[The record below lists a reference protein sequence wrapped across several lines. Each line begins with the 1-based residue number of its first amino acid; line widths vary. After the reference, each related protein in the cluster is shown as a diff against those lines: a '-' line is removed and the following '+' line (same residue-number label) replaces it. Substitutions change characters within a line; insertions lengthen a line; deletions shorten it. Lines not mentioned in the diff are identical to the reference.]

1 MARKHP
7 VAQDYR
13 LVPAAAAVWTTAVA
27 GLFLSWQAAV
37 GTGVAAGAIGLAAWR
52 RAWWNRTCAIALL
65 ISGPVAAA
73 WVGGHVLRAESH
85 PLRLAANEGRS
96 TTLTVEIV
104 TRPKGIRA
112 EGFASHQAG
121 VDNVVVKATAGG
133 AQLVLLAPAA
143 KWRDLVPG
151 QKVTVKGT
159 LAPPRGGDL
168 ASALLRVRGPPA
180 DPQPPPVWQ
189 SWADD
194 LRDGLAQAS
203 RVLDDE
209 EAGLLPALVVGDT
222 EQMVPRIVDE
232 FRTAGLAHLLAV
244 SGANLAIV
252 CGAVYLLTRRLG
264 PRKAAVAA
272 MVALV
277 GFVVLAGPEPSVLR
291 AAVMGAV
298 TLLGLVLGRERS
310 AVPSLAAAV
319 LVLVLHDPA
328 LGGEPGFALSV
339 VATAA
344 LVLIAPRWA
353 QALKQRGV
361 PNGLAEAVVVPTAA
375 SLATAPLVAGLSGQV
390 SLVSVL
396 ANLVAGP
403 VVAPATVLGVVAAV
417 VAPFS
422 PRAAELVA
430 HVAGPAVT
438 WLIQVGRQ
446 ASTVPGAAVGW
457 PDGWTGALALAAV
470 TAVVVLLLR
479 LKKTRTL
486 VVAVLVGGF
495 VVLVP
500 MRVVAPVW
508 PPDGWKVVSC
518 DVGQGDALVLAT
530 DVADTAVLVDAGP
543 DPGAVDRCLKTLGI
557 TKIPLVVLTH
567 LHADHVGGLEAALT
581 GRAVGAIAVGPL
593 KEPEWAWREVGRQA
607 RAQNVRV
614 VEPKAGERFALP
626 GLDLEVMGPRRPPVA
641 EAENTTV
648 NDYSLVLKA
657 HTRAGRVLL
666 TGDVELAGQ
675 AALLGER
682 DLTAEVL
689 KVPHHGSR
697 YSLPAFLRAVRPQI
711 ALVSVGTGNRYGHPS
726 PQVIDVLR
734 TGGASVLRTDKDGD
748 LAVLPGN
755 RIVRRRRD
763 GLDQAVQRALP
774 DSRRHAGPRMG
785 AVADELRG
793 DPVAARRTQTRFR
806 LLHLRNTRR
815 RHPRRHVQG
824 DHHPRA
830 AAHQGGE
837 TGRGVRPHGRAR
849 VRRRPAHRPGRL
861 ARLPLQRPEGGSP
874 VAATD
879 RGLARDRGGGGT
891 TRGGRPAALP
901 AHGLAEDGRDRLV
914 NQRALS
920 RSCCAATETH
930 PDRTARFRSSPSLER
945 KVHLRLRRRSRV
957 PGAGKEVTTPA
968 P

>member
-1 MARKHP
+1 MVRKHQI
-7 VAQDYR
+7 AHDHR
-13 LVPAAAAVWTTAVA
+13 LVPAAASVWTTAA
-27 GLFLSWQAAV
+27 TGLFLSWQAAV
-37 GTGVAAGAIGLAAWR
+37 LTGLTAGAIGFVGWR
-52 RAWWNRTCAIALL
+52 RAWWTRTCAIALL

-73 WVGGHVLRAESH
+73 WVGGHVLRAETH

-96 TTLTVEIV
+96 TTLTVELS
-104 TRPKGIRA
+104 TRPRGIRA
-112 EGFASHQAG
+112 EGFGGHQAG
-121 VDNVVVKATAGG
+121 VDHVVITATANG

-143 KWRDLVPG
+143 KWRDLLPG
-151 QKVTVKGT
+151 QEVTVKGT

-168 ASALLRVRGPPA
+168 ASAMLRVRGPPI

-189 SWADD
+189 SWADE
-194 LRDGLAQAS
+194 LRDGLRRAS
-203 RVLDDE
+203 GVLGDE

-252 CGAVYLLTRRLG
+252 CGAVYLLLRRLG

-298 TLLGLVLGRERS
+298 ALLALVLGRERS
-310 AVPSLAAAV
+310 TLPSLAAAV
-319 LVLVLHDPA
+319 LVLVFVDPA
-328 LGGEPGFALSV
+328 LGGDPGFALSV

-344 LVLIAPRWA
+344 LVLVAPKWA
-353 QALKQRGV
+353 RALKQRGV
-361 PNGLAEAVVVPTAA
+361 PNGLAEAIVVPTAA
-375 SLATAPLVAGLSGQV
+375 SLATAPVVAGLSGQV
-390 SLVSVL
+390 SLVSVV

-417 VAPFS
+417 TAPLW
-422 PRAAELVA
+422 PGAAELVA

-446 ASTVPGAAVGW
+446 AAAVPGASVSWPEGWVGAI
-457 PDGWTGALALAAV
+457 ALV
-470 TAVVVLLLR
+470 AVVAATVLLLR

-500 MRVVAPVW
+500 LKVVAPVW
-508 PPDGWKVVSC
+508 PPDGWKAVSC

-530 DVADTAVLVDAGP
+530 DDADRAVVVDTGP

-557 TKIPLVVLTH
+557 KRIPLVVLTH
-567 LHADHVGGLEAALT
+567 LHADHVGGLAAVLT
-581 GRAVGAIAVGPL
+581 GRAVGAVAVGPL
-593 KEPEWAWREVGRQA
+593 KEPAWAWREVSEQA
-607 RAQNVRV
+607 RTHGVRV
-614 VEPKAGERFALP
+614 VEPKADERFALP
-626 GLDLEVMGPRRPPVA
+626 GLELEVLGPRRPPVA
-641 EAENTTV
+641 QDTNTMV

-682 DLTAEVL
+682 DLAAEVL

-697 YSLPAFLRAVRPQI
+697 YSLPAFLKAVRPRV

-726 PQVIDVLR
+726 PHVLDVLR
-734 TGGASVLRTDKDGD
+734 AGGALVLRTDKDGD

-763 GLDQAVQRALP
+763 ERRLGQAVQRALP
-774 DSRRHAGPRMG
+774 DPRWHTGARVG
-785 AVADELRG
+785 AVADELLRHA
-793 DPVAARRTQTRFR
+793 VAARRAETRFR
-806 LLHLRNTRR
+806 FLHLRNARR
-815 RHPRRHVQG
+815 RHARAHVQG
-824 DHHPRA
+824 DHHTRA
-830 AAHQGGE
+830 AAHEGRE
-837 TGRGVRPHGRAR
+837 TGGGLRPHVGVR
-849 VRRRPAHRPGRL
+849 VRRRPEDHAAGL
-861 ARLPLQRPEGGSP
+861 ARLPLQRAQGGMP

-879 RGLARDRGGGGT
+879 RGVARGGEPG
-891 TRGGRPAALP
+891 
-901 AHGLAEDGRDRLV
+901 
-914 NQRALS
+914 
-920 RSCCAATETH
+920 
-930 PDRTARFRSSPSLER
+930 RTARDGGPATLSAHRLAQDRRDFLLTQRGPGTCER
-945 KVHLRLRRRSRV
+945 PRTGRR
-957 PGAGKEVTTPA
+957 
-968 P
+968 

>member
-1 MARKHP
+1 MSRKHP
-7 VAQDYR
+7 LTHDYR

-27 GLFLSWQAAV
+27 GLFVSWQAAAI
-37 GTGVAAGAIGLAAWR
+37 TGLAAGAVGLISWR
-52 RAWWNRTCAIALL
+52 RAWWTRTCAIALL
-65 ISGPVAAA
+65 ISGPLAAA

-85 PLRLAANEGRS
+85 PLRLAAGEGRG
-96 TTLTVEIV
+96 TTLTVELT

-112 EGFASHQAG
+112 AGFGGTQAG
-121 VDNVVVKATAGG
+121 VENVVIRATANG
-133 AQLVLLAPAA
+133 AQLVLLAPADR
-143 KWRDLVPG
+143 WRDLLPG

-168 ASALLRVRGPPA
+168 ASALLRVRGPPG

-189 SWADD
+189 SWADE
-194 LRDGLAQAS
+194 LRDGLRQAS
-203 RVLDDE
+203 TVLDAE

-232 FRTAGLAHLLAV
+232 FRTAGLSHLLAV
-244 SGANLAIV
+244 SGANLAII

-264 PRKAAVAA
+264 PRPAALAA
-272 MVALV
+272 LAALV

-298 TLLGLVLGRERS
+298 ALVGLVLGRQRS
-310 AVPSLAAAV
+310 AVPSLATAV
-319 LVLVLHDPA
+319 FVLVLHDPA
-328 LGGEPGFALSV
+328 LGGDPGFALSV

-344 LVLIAPRWA
+344 LVLVAPRWA
-353 QALKQRGV
+353 RALKRRGV
-361 PNGLAEAVVVPTAA
+361 PNGLAEAIVVPMAA

-390 SLVSVL
+390 SLVSVV

-403 VVAPATVLGVVAAV
+403 VVAPATVLGVLAAAV
-417 VAPFS
+417 APLS
-422 PRAAELVA
+422 PWAAEVIT

-446 ASTVPGAAVGW
+446 AASVPGAAVGW
-457 PDGWTGALALAAV
+457 PAGWAGAIALTAV
-470 TAVVVLLLR
+470 TAAVVLLLR
-479 LKKTRTL
+479 FKRTRTL

-508 PPDGWKVVSC
+508 PPEGWKVVSC

-530 DVADTAVLVDAGP
+530 DAADTAVLVDTGP

-557 TKIPLVVLTH
+557 KKIPLVVLTH
-567 LHADHVGGLEAALT
+567 LHADHIGGLAAVLT
-581 GRAVGAIAVGPL
+581 GRAVGAVAVGPL
-593 KEPEWAWREVGRQA
+593 KEPAWAWREVSQRA
-607 RAQNVRV
+607 RAQSVRV

-626 GLDLEVMGPRRPPVA
+626 GLELEVLGPRRPPVA
-641 EAENTTV
+641 QDENTTV

-682 DLTAEVL
+682 DLNAEVL

-697 YSLPAFLRAVRPQI
+697 YSLPAFLKAVRPQV

-726 PQVIDVLR
+726 PHVLDVMR
-734 TGGASVLRTDKDGD
+734 TGGALVLRTDKDGD

-763 GLDQAVQRALP
+763 GLGQVVQRALP
-774 DSRRHAGPRMG
+774 DSRRYARTRLG
-785 AVADELRG
+785 AVADELLG
-793 DPVAARRTQTRFR
+793 DAVATRRAQTRFR
-806 LLHLRNTRR
+806 LLHLRNARR
-815 RHPRRHVQG
+815 RHTCRHTPG
-824 DHHPRA
+824 DNHTCVA
-830 AAHQGGE
+830 ADEGRDSGG
-837 TGRGVRPHGRAR
+837 GVRPRCGAR
-849 VRRRPAHRPGRL
+849 VRRRPADRARRL
-861 ARLPLQRPEGGSP
+861 ARLPLQRP
-874 VAATD
+874 
-879 RGLARDRGGGGT
+879 
-891 TRGGRPAALP
+891 
-901 AHGLAEDGRDRLV
+901 
-914 NQRALS
+914 
-920 RSCCAATETH
+920 
-930 PDRTARFRSSPSLER
+930 
-945 KVHLRLRRRSRV
+945 
-957 PGAGKEVTTPA
+957 
-968 P
+968 

>member
-1 MARKHP
+1 MSRKHP
-7 VAQDYR
+7 ITHDYR

-27 GLFLSWQAAV
+27 GLFVSWQAAAIA
-37 GTGVAAGAIGLAAWR
+37 GLAAGAVGLIAWR
-52 RAWWNRTCAIALL
+52 RAWWTRTCAIALL
-65 ISGPVAAA
+65 ISGPLAAA

-85 PLRLAANEGRS
+85 PLRLAANEGRT
-96 TTLTVEIV
+96 TTLTVELT

-112 EGFASHQAG
+112 AGFGGTQAG
-121 VDNVVVKATAGG
+121 VENVVIRATANG
-133 AQLVLLAPAA
+133 AQLVLLAPAD
-143 KWRDLVPG
+143 KWRDLLPG

-168 ASALLRVRGPPA
+168 ASALLRVRGPPG

-189 SWADD
+189 AWADE
-194 LRDGLAQAS
+194 LRDGLRQAS
-203 RVLDDE
+203 TVLDDE

-222 EQMVPRIVDE
+222 EQMVPRIVEE
-232 FRTAGLAHLLAV
+232 FRTAGLSHLLAV

-264 PRKAAVAA
+264 PRPAALAA
-272 MVALV
+272 LAALV

-298 TLLGLVLGRERS
+298 ALVGLVLGRQRS
-310 AVPSLAAAV
+310 AVPSLATAV

-328 LGGEPGFALSV
+328 LGGDPGFALSV

-344 LVLIAPRWA
+344 LVLVAPRWA
-353 QALKQRGV
+353 RALKRRGV
-361 PNGLAEAVVVPTAA
+361 PNGLAEAIVVPMAA

-403 VVAPATVLGVVAAV
+403 VVAPATVLGVLAAAV
-417 VAPFS
+417 APLS
-422 PRAAELVA
+422 PWAAEA
-430 HVAGPAVT
+430 ITRVAGPAVT

-446 ASTVPGAAVGW
+446 AASVPGAAVGW
-457 PDGWTGALALAAV
+457 PAGWAGAIALAAV
-470 TAVVVLLLR
+470 TVAVVLLLR
-479 LKKTRTL
+479 FKKTRTL
-486 VVAVLVGGF
+486 IVAVLVGGF

-530 DVADTAVLVDAGP
+530 DTADTAVLVDTGP

-557 TKIPLVVLTH
+557 KKIPLVVLTH
-567 LHADHVGGLEAALT
+567 LHADHIGGLDAVLT
-581 GRAVGAIAVGPL
+581 GRAVGAVAVGPL
-593 KEPEWAWREVGRQA
+593 KEPAWAWREVGQRA
-607 RAQNVRV
+607 RARNVRV
-614 VEPKAGERFALP
+614 VEPKAGERFTLP
-626 GLDLEVMGPRRPPVA
+626 GLELEVLGPRRPPVA
-641 EAENTTV
+641 QDENTTV

-682 DLTAEVL
+682 DLNAEVL

-697 YSLPAFLRAVRPQI
+697 YSLPAFLKAVRPRV

-726 PQVIDVLR
+726 PHVLDVLR
-734 TGGASVLRTDKDGD
+734 TGGALVLRTDKDGD

-763 GLDQAVQRALP
+763 GLGQVVQRALP
-774 DSRRHAGPRMG
+774 DSRRHARTRMG
-785 AVADELRG
+785 AVADELHG
-793 DPVAARRTQTRFR
+793 DAVAARRTQTRFR
-806 LLHLRNTRR
+806 LLHLRNARR
-815 RHPRRHVQG
+815 RHTCRHVPG
-824 DHHPRA
+824 DDHARA
-830 AAHQGGE
+830 AADEGCDPGG
-837 TGRGVRPHGRAR
+837 GVRPHRAAR
-849 VRRRPAHRPGRL
+849 VRRRLADRAGRV
-861 ARLPLQRPEGGSP
+861 ARLPLQRAQGGSP
-874 VAATD
+874 MAATD
-879 RGLARDRGGGGT
+879 RGVARERGTG
-891 TRGGRPAALP
+891 RPARRGRPAALP
-901 AHGLAEDGRDRLV
+901 AHGLAQDGRDHLV
-914 NQRALS
+914 SHCVQ
-920 RSCCAATETH
+920 
-930 PDRTARFRSSPSLER
+930 
-945 KVHLRLRRRSRV
+945 
-957 PGAGKEVTTPA
+957 
-968 P
+968 

>member
-1 MARKHP
+1 MSRKHP
-7 VAQDYR
+7 ITHDYR

-27 GLFLSWQAAV
+27 GLFVSWQAAAIA
-37 GTGVAAGAIGLAAWR
+37 GLAAGAVGLIAWR
-52 RAWWNRTCAIALL
+52 RAWWTRTCAIALL
-65 ISGPVAAA
+65 ISGPLAAA

-85 PLRLAANEGRS
+85 PLRLAANEGRT
-96 TTLTVEIV
+96 TTLTVELT

-112 EGFASHQAG
+112 AGFGGTQAG
-121 VDNVVVKATAGG
+121 VENVVIRATANG
-133 AQLVLLAPAA
+133 AQLVLLAPAD
-143 KWRDLVPG
+143 KWRDLLPG

-168 ASALLRVRGPPA
+168 ASALLRVRGPPG

-189 SWADD
+189 AWADE
-194 LRDGLAQAS
+194 LRGGLRQAS
-203 RVLDDE
+203 TVLDDE

-222 EQMVPRIVDE
+222 EQMVPRIVEE
-232 FRTAGLAHLLAV
+232 FRTAGLSHLLAV

-264 PRKAAVAA
+264 PRPAALAA
-272 MVALV
+272 LAALV

-298 TLLGLVLGRERS
+298 ALVGLVLGRQRS
-310 AVPSLAAAV
+310 AVPSLATAV

-328 LGGEPGFALSV
+328 LGGDPGFALSV

-344 LVLIAPRWA
+344 LVLVAPRWA
-353 QALKQRGV
+353 RALKRRGV
-361 PNGLAEAVVVPTAA
+361 PNGLAEAIVVPMAA

-403 VVAPATVLGVVAAV
+403 VVAPATVLGVLAAAV
-417 VAPFS
+417 APLS
-422 PRAAELVA
+422 PWAAEA
-430 HVAGPAVT
+430 ITRVAGPAVT

-446 ASTVPGAAVGW
+446 AASVPGAAVGW
-457 PDGWTGALALAAV
+457 PAGWAGAIALAAV
-470 TAVVVLLLR
+470 TVAVVLLLR
-479 LKKTRTL
+479 FKKTRTL
-486 VVAVLVGGF
+486 IVAVLVGGF

-530 DVADTAVLVDAGP
+530 DTADTAVLVDTGP

-557 TKIPLVVLTH
+557 KKIPLVVLTH
-567 LHADHVGGLEAALT
+567 LHADHIGGLDAVLT
-581 GRAVGAIAVGPL
+581 GRAVGAVAVGPL
-593 KEPEWAWREVGRQA
+593 KEPAWAWREVGQRA
-607 RAQNVRV
+607 RARNVRV
-614 VEPKAGERFALP
+614 VEPKAGERFTLP
-626 GLDLEVMGPRRPPVA
+626 GLELEVLGPRRPPVA
-641 EAENTTV
+641 QDENTTV

-682 DLTAEVL
+682 DLNAEVL

-697 YSLPAFLRAVRPQI
+697 YSLPAFLKAVRPRV

-726 PQVIDVLR
+726 PHVLDVLR
-734 TGGASVLRTDKDGD
+734 TGGALVLRTDKDGD

-763 GLDQAVQRALP
+763 GLGQVVQRALP
-774 DSRRHAGPRMG
+774 DSRRHARTRMG
-785 AVADELRG
+785 VVADELHG
-793 DPVAARRTQTRFR
+793 DAVAARRAQTRFR
-806 LLHLRNTRR
+806 LLHLRNARR
-815 RHPRRHVQG
+815 RHTRRHVPG
-824 DHHPRA
+824 DDHARA
-830 AAHQGGE
+830 AADEGRDSGG
-837 TGRGVRPHGRAR
+837 GVRPHRAAR
-849 VRRRPAHRPGRL
+849 VRRRPADRAGRV
-861 ARLPLQRPEGGSP
+861 ARLPLQRAQGGSP

-879 RGLARDRGGGGT
+879 RGVARERGTG
-891 TRGGRPAALP
+891 RPARRGRPAALP
-901 AHGLAEDGRDRLV
+901 AHGLAQDGRDHLV
-914 NQRALS
+914 S
-920 RSCCAATETH
+920 H
-930 PDRTARFRSSPSLER
+930 
-945 KVHLRLRRRSRV
+945 RV
-957 PGAGKEVTTPA
+957 Q
-968 P
+968 